1 MSSFITSLLSMP
13 HAQSAARAVGSAPPV
28 PVIVSA
34 GKKAKSKKAKASDV
48 DHSSASA
55 GAGRKSNTKEDRMKE
70 RREED
75 RKRVLLFCEDKP
87 TAKDVHEFF
96 VGRVSA
102 LLAEH
107 A

>member
-13 HAQSAARAVGSAPPV
+13 KAHSAARPIGGGAPIPV
-28 PVIVSA
+28 VVSA
-34 GKKAKSKKAKASDV
+34 GKKARGKAKASDV

-55 GAGRKSNTKEDRMKE
+55 GAGRRNTKEDRMKE

-107 A
+107 V

>member
-1 MSSFITSLLSMP
+1 MSSFISSLLSMP
-13 HAQSAARAVGSAPPV
+13 HAHTAARAIGSSAPV
-28 PVIVSA
+28 PVVISA

-55 GAGRKSNTKEDRMKE
+55 GAGRRNTKEDRMKE

>member
-13 HAQSAARAVGSAPPV
+13 HAYTAARPVGSAPPV
-28 PVIVSA
+28 AVVVSA
-34 GKKAKSKKAKASDV
+34 GKKAKGKKAKASDV
-48 DHSSASA
+48 DHSSA

-87 TAKDVHEFF
+87 TAKDAHEFF

-102 LLAEH
+102 LIAEH
-107 A
+107 I

>member
-1 MSSFITSLLSMP
+1 
-13 HAQSAARAVGSAPPV
+13 
-28 PVIVSA
+28 
-34 GKKAKSKKAKASDV
+34 
-48 DHSSASA
+48 
-55 GAGRKSNTKEDRMKE
+55 MKE

-87 TAKDVHEFF
+87 TAKDAHEFF

-107 A
+107 I

>member
-1 MSSFITSLLSMP
+1 MP
-13 HAQSAARAVGSAPPV
+13 HAQSAARAIGSPPPV
-28 PVIVSA
+28 AVSISA

-55 GAGRKSNTKEDRMKE
+55 GAGRRNTKEDRMKE

-107 A
+107 I

>member
-13 HAQSAARAVGSAPPV
+13 HAMSAARPVGSAPPV
-28 PVIVSA
+28 AVVVSA
-34 GKKAKSKKAKASDV
+34 GKKAKGKKAKASDV
-48 DHSSASA
+48 DHSSA

-75 RKRVLLFCEDKP
+75 RKRVLMFCEDKP
-87 TAKDVHEFF
+87 TAKDAHEFF

-102 LLAEH
+102 LIAEH
-107 A
+107 I

>member
-1 MSSFITSLLSMP
+1 MSSFISSLLSMP
-13 HAQSAARAVGSAPPV
+13 HAYTAARPVGSAPPV
-28 PVIVSA
+28 AVVVSA
-34 GKKAKSKKAKASDV
+34 GKKAKGKKAKASDV
-48 DHSSASA
+48 DHSSA

-75 RKRVLLFCEDKP
+75 RKRVLMFCEDKP
-87 TAKDVHEFF
+87 TAKDAHEFF

>member
-1 MSSFITSLLSMP
+1 MP
-13 HAQSAARAVGSAPPV
+13 HAHTAARPVGSAPPV
-28 PVIVSA
+28 AVVVSA
-34 GKKAKSKKAKASDV
+34 GKKAKGKKAKASDV
-48 DHSSASA
+48 DHSSA
-55 GAGRKSNTKEDRMKE
+55 GAGRKSNTKEVRMKE

-87 TAKDVHEFF
+87 TAKDAHEFF

>member
-1 MSSFITSLLSMP
+1 MSSFISSLLSMP
-13 HAQSAARAVGSAPPV
+13 HAQSAARAIGSPPPV
-28 PVIVSA
+28 AVVISA
-34 GKKAKSKKAKASDV
+34 GKKAKGKKAKASDI

-55 GAGRKSNTKEDRMKE
+55 GAGRRNTKEDRMKE

-75 RKRVLLFCEDKP
+75 RKRVLLFVEDKP
-87 TAKDVHEFF
+87 TTKDAHEFF

-107 A
+107 I

>member
-1 MSSFITSLLSMP
+1 
-13 HAQSAARAVGSAPPV
+13 
-28 PVIVSA
+28 
-34 GKKAKSKKAKASDV
+34 
-48 DHSSASA
+48 
-55 GAGRKSNTKEDRMKE
+55 MKE

-107 A
+107 I

>member
-13 HAQSAARAVGSAPPV
+13 HAMSAARPIGSAPPV
-28 PVIVSA
+28 PVVVSA
-34 GKKAKSKKAKASDV
+34 GKKSRSKKAKASDV

-55 GAGRKSNTKEDRMKE
+55 GAGRRNTKEDRMKE

-75 RKRVLLFCEDKP
+75 RRRVLLFIEDKP

-107 A
+107 I

>member
-1 MSSFITSLLSMP
+1 
-13 HAQSAARAVGSAPPV
+13 
-28 PVIVSA
+28 
-34 GKKAKSKKAKASDV
+34 
-48 DHSSASA
+48 
-55 GAGRKSNTKEDRMKE
+55 MKE

>member
-13 HAQSAARAVGSAPPV
+13 HAHSAARAIGSAAPIAV
-28 PVIVSA
+28 SISA
-34 GKKAKSKKAKASDV
+34 GKKAKSKKKTGDV

-55 GAGRKSNTKEDRMKE
+55 GAGRRNTKEDRMKE

-75 RKRVLLFCEDKP
+75 RKRVLLFVEDKP

-107 A
+107 I